1 MPKKITIQAFV
12 DITRAFYTY
21 TAGVEFRSEEAKEK
35 AFKEYLE
42 EYQPK
47 IERDTDT
54 FLGKPALRPED
65 VIKGANIPDY
75 VLAYFSADRALKY
88 IGKAYD
94 MADTALTLLGYS
106 REAAAKVRGD
116 IGAANWNAERVRER
130 AYGALIEAGG
140 TLDYKANLENKL

>member
-35 AFKEYLE
+35 AFKEYVE
-42 EYQPK
+42 EYQPR

-75 VLAYFSADRALKY
+75 VLAYFSADRAAKY
-88 IGKAYD
+88 IGEAYD
-94 MADTALTLLGYS
+94 KA
-106 REAAAKVRGD
+106 EAALKILGVSGEAADRQLKE
-116 IGAANWNAERVRER
+116 ISAANWNAERIRER
-130 AYGALIEAGG
+130 AYRALIEAGG

>member
-1 MPKKITIQAFV
+1 MPKKIKIQAFV

-21 TAGVEFRSEEAKEK
+21 TAGVEFRSEEAKVK

-42 EYQPK
+42 EYQPR

-54 FLGKPALRPED
+54 FLGKHALRPED

-88 IGKAYD
+88 IGEAYD
-94 MADTALTLLGYS
+94 RAEAALTILGYS
-106 REAAAKVRGD
+106 KEAAAKVLSE
-116 IGAANWNAERVRER
+116 ISAANWNAERVRER